1 MNLLK
6 LAPALEQFA
15 AAASEAAVTLDSD
28 RCVRHWNQG
37 NNCHHCA
44 AGCPTAAI
52 TLAPGGV
59 EYNADACVAC
69 GFCLHACPTGAFA
82 GSDETAKLL
91 QSAAAVTPCSA
102 LDLACGCF
110 PTDQGGQGV
119 DAIMQVSGCLA
130 ALGAAAYV
138 GLAALGASR
147 LGIHIEACAGCP
159 IGALRTQIE
168 RVAVEAAQLGG
179 IEVCIYSSAPA
190 GNARKPVHR
199 TRSPQYSRR
208 GLLQRMMG
216 AAPAAKRGLPPLEE
230 PAPSQKSPPLARRTL
245 LHVLAYLPDEQR
257 MPAAYFSQFD
267 VGPSCTACGV
277 CATVCP
283 TGALSFEPE
292 DDGFSL
298 RLAPLACTNCGLCT
312 ELCAPRALQP
322 AAAVPYAEAGPA
334 VLISGSL
341 KKCQRCRAVFAGA
354 GELCPACSFRR
365 RNPAGS
371 LLRPTP

>member
-15 AAASEAAVTLDSD
+15 AAASAAAVTLDGD

-59 EYNADACVAC
+59 EYSADACVAC
-69 GFCLHACPTGAFA
+69 GFCLHACPTGAFV
-82 GSDETAKLL
+82 GSDETTKLL
-91 QSAAAVTPCSA
+91 QSAAVVAPCSA
-102 LDLACGCF
+102 LDLTCSCF

-138 GLAALGASR
+138 GLAALGAGR
-147 LGIHIEACAGCP
+147 LGIHMEACGGCP

-179 IEVCIYSSAPA
+179 IEVCIYASAPA
-190 GNARKPVHR
+190 GNTRKPVHI

-208 GLLQRMMG
+208 GLLQRG
-216 AAPAAKRGLPPLEE
+216 WVLPLPQNTGCRRWRNRRQVRNRRPWRAGRCSTSLRICLTRSVCPLRTSLGL
-230 PAPSQKSPPLARRTL
+230 
-245 LHVLAYLPDEQR
+245 
-257 MPAAYFSQFD
+257 MPAQA
-267 VGPSCTACGV
+267 
-277 CATVCP
+277 
-283 TGALSFEPE
+283 
-292 DDGFSL
+292 
-298 RLAPLACTNCGLCT
+298 
-312 ELCAPRALQP
+312 APRAGSVPPSAPPVHCPLHRKTTISPSAWRRLPVPTAACAPSSVLPEPCSPPRLCRMRKPAQP
-322 AAAVPYAEAGPA
+322 
-334 VLISGSL
+334 S
-341 KKCQRCRAVFAGA
+341 
-354 GELCPACSFRR
+354 
-365 RNPAGS
+365 
-371 LLRPTP
+371 